1 MTKEQILLEDNRRRN
16 VIRQI
21 VSGITKVFKT
31 EEDGEFYLPNYF
43 DEEKDFYEFKEIPT
57 PLSVE
62 LQLVKNEDIK
72 SFVINGEYLHE
83 DDIINVYIEYNP
95 EVKMQIMYDLIGEL
109 NELIAHEIRHV
120 DQNIKGTYELGG
132 DEPEDPYEYYTQ
144 PKELDAQLFGFKRLA
159 KITQKPLDF
168 VIKNWFEKNKEVHR
182 LTDEQIPDVINQILT
197 HK

>member
-1 MTKEQILLEDNRRRN
+1 MELLEDNRRRS
-16 VIRQI
+16 VIREI
-21 VSGITKVFKT
+21 VRDIIKVFKT
-31 EEDGEFYLPNYF
+31 EDDGEFYLPNYF
-43 DEEKDFYEFKEIPT
+43 DEEKDFYEFKELPT

-62 LQLVKNEDIK
+62 MQLAKNDEIQ

-83 DDIINVYIEYNP
+83 DDIIIIRIEYNP

-144 PKELDAQLFGFKRLA
+144 QKELDAQLFGFKRLA

-168 VIKNWFEKNKEVHR
+168 VIKNWFEKNKEIHN

>member
-1 MTKEQILLEDNRRRN
+1 MELLEDNRRRS
-16 VIRQI
+16 VIREI
-21 VSGITKVFKT
+21 VRDIIKVFKS
-31 EEDGEFYLPNYF
+31 EDDGEFYLPNYF
-43 DEEKDFYEFKEIPT
+43 DEEKDFYEFKELPV

-62 LQLVKNEDIK
+62 VQIVENEEIK
-72 SFVINGEYLHE
+72 SFIINGEYLPE
-83 DDIINVYIEYNP
+83 DEIIIIRIEYNP
-95 EVKMQIMYDLIGEL
+95 EVKMLIMYDLVGEL

-120 DQNIKGTYELGG
+120 DQSIKGTYELGG

-168 VIKNWFEKNKEVHR
+168 VIKNWFEKNKEIHN

>member
-1 MTKEQILLEDNRRRN
+1 MTKEQILLEDNRRRE

-31 EEDGEFYLPNYF
+31 EEDGDFYLPNYF
-43 DEEKDFYEFKEIPT
+43 DEEKDFYKFKELPV

-95 EVKMQIMYDLIGEL
+95 EIKMQIIYDLIGEL

-182 LTDEQIPDVINQILT
+182 LSDKQIPDVINKILT

>member
-21 VSGITKVFKT
+21 VSGITKVFKI

-43 DEEKDFYEFKEIPT
+43 DEEKDFYEFKELPT

-62 LQLVKNEDIK
+62 MQLVKNDEIQ
-72 SFVINGEYLHE
+72 SFIINGEYLHE
-83 DDIINVYIEYNP
+83 DDIIIIRIEYNP

-182 LTDEQIPDVINQILT
+182 LSDEQIPDVINKILN
-197 HK
+197 HR

>member
-1 MTKEQILLEDNRRRN
+1 MTKEQILLEDNRRRE

-31 EEDGEFYLPNYF
+31 EEDGDFYLPNYF
-43 DEEKDFYEFKEIPT
+43 DEEKDFYKFKELPV

-95 EVKMQIMYDLIGEL
+95 EIKMQIIYDLIGEL

-168 VIKNWFEKNKEVHR
+168 VIKNWFEKNKEIHR
-182 LTDEQIPDVINQILT
+182 LTDQQISDVINKILT

>member
-1 MTKEQILLEDNRRRN
+1 MELLEDNRRRS
-16 VIRQI
+16 VIREI
-21 VSGITKVFKT
+21 VRDIIKVFKS
-31 EEDGEFYLPNYF
+31 EDDGEFYLPNYF
-43 DEEKDFYEFKEIPT
+43 DEEKDFYEFKELPV

-62 LQLVKNEDIK
+62 VQIVENEEIK
-72 SFVINGEYLHE
+72 SFIINGEYLPE
-83 DDIINVYIEYNP
+83 DEIIIIRIEYNP
-95 EVKMQIMYDLIGEL
+95 EVKMLIMYDLVGEL

-159 KITQKPLDF
+159 KITQKPLNF
-168 VIKNWFEKNKEVHR
+168 VIKNWFEKNKEIHN

>member
-1 MTKEQILLEDNRRRN
+1 MTNEEILLEDNRRRN

-43 DEEKDFYEFKEIPT
+43 DEEKDFYEFKELPT

-62 LQLVKNEDIK
+62 MQLVKNDEIQ

-83 DDIINVYIEYNP
+83 DDIIIIRIEYNP

-120 DQNIKGTYELGG
+120 DQYIKGTYKLGG

-168 VIKNWFEKNKEVHR
+168 VIKNWFEKNKEIHG
-182 LTDEQIPDVINQILT
+182 LTDEQIPDVINKILT

>member
-1 MTKEQILLEDNRRRN
+1 MTNEEILLEDNRRRN

-43 DEEKDFYEFKEIPT
+43 DEEKDFYEFKELPT

-62 LQLVKNEDIK
+62 MQLAKNDEIQ

-83 DDIINVYIEYNP
+83 DDIIIIRIEYNP

-168 VIKNWFEKNKEVHR
+168 VIKNWFEKNKEIHG
-182 LTDEQIPDVINQILT
+182 LTDEQIPDVINKILT

>member
-95 EVKMQIMYDLIGEL
+95 EVKMQIMYDLVGEL

>member
-1 MTKEQILLEDNRRRN
+1 MNNEQILLEDNRRRE

-31 EEDGEFYLPNYF
+31 EEDGDFYLPNYF
-43 DEEKDFYEFKEIPT
+43 DEEKDFYKFKEIPA

-62 LQLVKNEDIK
+62 LQIVKNEDIQ

-182 LTDEQIPDVINQILT
+182 LSDEQISDVINKILT

>member
-1 MTKEQILLEDNRRRN
+1 MELLEDNRRRN

-21 VSGITKVFKT
+21 VFDIVNVFKV
-31 EEDGEFYLPNYF
+31 EEEGEFYLPNYF
-43 DEEKDFYEFKEIPT
+43 DEEKDYYEFKKMGAY
-57 PLSVE
+57 LSVE
-62 LQLVKNEDIK
+62 LEITKNEDIQ
-72 SFVINGEYLHE
+72 SFIINGEYLHE

-95 EVKMQIMYDLIGEL
+95 EVKRQIMYDLVGEL

-132 DEPEDPYEYYTQ
+132 GEPENPYDYYTQ

-159 KITQKPLDF
+159 KITQKPLEL
-168 VIKNWFEKNKEVHR
+168 VVKNWFEKNKEVHR
-182 LTDEQIPDVINQILT
+182 LTDEQIPDVINKILT

>member
-1 MTKEQILLEDNRRRN
+1 MTNEEILLEDNRRRN

-43 DEEKDFYEFKEIPT
+43 DEEKDFYEFKELPT

-62 LQLVKNEDIK
+62 MQLVKNDEIQ

-83 DDIINVYIEYNP
+83 DDIIIIRIEYNP

-168 VIKNWFEKNKEVHR
+168 VIKNWFEKNKEIHN

>member
-21 VSGITKVFKT
+21 VSGITKVFKM

-43 DEEKDFYEFKEIPT
+43 DEEKDFYEFKELPT

-62 LQLVKNEDIK
+62 LQIVENENIQ

-95 EVKMQIMYDLIGEL
+95 EVKMQIMYDLVGEL

-168 VIKNWFEKNKEVHR
+168 VINNWFEKNKEVHR
-182 LTDEQIPDVINQILT
+182 LTDEQIPDVINKILT

>member
-1 MTKEQILLEDNRRRN
+1 MTNEQILLEDNRRRN

-43 DEEKDFYEFKEIPT
+43 DEEKDFYEFKELPV

-62 LQLVKNEDIK
+62 VQIVENEEIK
-72 SFVINGEYLHE
+72 SFIINGEYLLE
-83 DDIINVYIEYNP
+83 DEIIIIRIEYNP
-95 EVKMQIMYDLIGEL
+95 EVKMQIMYDLVGEL

-168 VIKNWFEKNKEVHR
+168 VIKNWFEKNKEIHN
-182 LTDEQIPDVINQILT
+182 LTDKQIPDVINKILT